1 MVMLFN
7 RTNASV
13 FLCTALP
20 CLAMA
25 AEPTVNELPASVVQA
40 TGDSGVEAASYTRD
54 ESTTAS
60 KGMTQ
65 IRDEAQ
71 TVNTVTAQTL
81 EDYQVKDLNDALRFV
96 SGISQTNT
104 LGGTK
109 DAVIKRGFGSNDD
122 NSILRDGIRS
132 AIGHN
137 LGATTDHVEVLKG
150 PASLMYGALEPGGV
164 VNVISKQPQFTR
176 STTLTGSGYSEGGG
190 TFGVD
195 TTGPLGDTNLAYRL
209 VAERSHEDYWRNY
222 GVDEHTLIAPSIAW
236 VGDRASFSL
245 AYTYNDYASPFDRGT
260 VFVNGR
266 PADISY
272 RDRLDERW
280 ARTVGISQS
289 TTARFEY
296 QLNDDWRSRL
306 TYGWTEDRYSL
317 AIAQPNTLT
326 GNTLRRIAN
335 GGHYDYESRYGAL
348 DLIGDQQLFGQRH
361 EIVVGLDNES
371 LDKYRGK
378 TYRNAN
384 TAAGN
389 LNIQNPQ
396 YGNLA
401 EPVTISAAQSNAEN
415 NLTTTSVYFKDNW
428 HLNDQWILVFGGRQ
442 AHWDQ
447 YSDAGLGSSYA
458 PGADSNGD
466 KFIPFG
472 GIVYQ
477 PTDNVA
483 LYANYSR
490 SFVPNDADDAGN
502 SFKPTE
508 GRSYEAG
515 IKYSP
520 VKALNMNL
528 AVYDI
533 VKKNLVN
540 SVLQSNGE
548 SIDEAVGKARSR
560 GVELDVT
567 GEIAPNWSVI
577 GTYAYDQTEVLKND
591 EKPEQE
597 GNRLPNA
604 PMHTASL
611 YLTHHLALPANLGK
625 WHVGAGGRYVGQR
638 PGDDANSFSMD
649 SYTVADAFVR
659 WDLPT
664 QEYKTSLQLNVDNLF
679 NKEYYPSTTGS
690 STLQVEEGALR
701 TARLTA
707 SVTF

>member
-1 MVMLFN
+1 MLKLPN
-7 RTNASV
+7 RRQSLV
-13 FLCTALP
+13 LLCSALP
-20 CLAMA
+20 ALAMA
-25 AEPTVNELPASVVQA
+25 APASTELPASVIESTSDA
-40 TGDSGVEAASYTRD
+40 PSDSDSYTRD
-54 ESTTAS
+54 EGSTAS
-60 KGMTQ
+60 KTATKN
-65 IRDEAQ
+65 RDEAQ
-71 TVNTVTAQTL
+71 TVNTVAAQTL
-81 EDYQVKDLNDALRFV
+81 SDYQVKDLNDAMRFV
-96 SGISQTNT
+96 SGVTQTNT

-109 DAVIKRGFGSNDD
+109 DALIKRGFGSNDD
-122 NSILRDGIRS
+122 NSILRDGISS

-150 PASLMYGALEPGGV
+150 PASLMYGALEPGGLI
-164 VNVISKQPQFTR
+164 NVISKQPQFTAG
-176 STTLTGSGYSEGGG
+176 TTLTGSGYSEGGG
-190 TFGVD
+190 SLGVD
-195 TTGPLGDTNLAYRL
+195 TTGPLGDTGLAYRL

-222 GVDEHTLIAPSIAW
+222 GVNEHTLIAPSIAW
-236 VGDRASFSL
+236 VGERASFSL

-266 PADISY
+266 PANISY
-272 RDRLDERW
+272 RDRLDEPW
-280 ARTVGISQS
+280 AKTVGISQS
-289 TTARFEY
+289 TTAKFEY
-296 QLNDDWRSRL
+296 QLDDAWRARL

-317 AIAQPNTLT
+317 AIAQPSTLT
-326 GNTLRRIAN
+326 GTTLRRIAN
-335 GGHYDYESRYGAL
+335 GGHYDYESRYSAL
-348 DLIGDQQLFGQRH
+348 DLIGDQQWFGQRH
-361 EIVVGLDNES
+361 EIVVGVDNQS

-378 TYRNAN
+378 TYRNASSS
-384 TAAGN
+384 AGN
-389 LNIQNPQ
+389 LTIQDPA

-401 EPVTISAAQSNAEN
+401 EPVTLSAAQSNAEN
-415 NLTTTSVYFKDNW
+415 NLVTTSVYFKDNW
-428 HLNDQWILVFGGRQ
+428 HLNDRWILVFGGRQ
-442 AHWDQ
+442 EHWDQ
-447 YSDAGLGSSYA
+447 YSDQGLGSAYTA
-458 PGADSNGD
+458 GADANGD

-477 PTDNVA
+477 PTDSVA

-515 IKYSP
+515 IKYNP
-520 VKALNMNL
+520 VPTLNVNL

-540 SVLQSNGE
+540 SVLQSNGD

-567 GEIAPNWSVI
+567 GEIAPRWSVI
-577 GTYAYDQTEVLKND
+577 GTYAYDHTEVLKND
-591 EKPEQE
+591 ESPEQE

-611 YLTHHLALPANLGK
+611 YLTHHLALPAETGQ
-625 WHVGAGGRYVGQR
+625 WHVGAGARYVGQR
-638 PGDDANSFSMD
+638 PGNDANSFWLN
-649 SYTVADAFVR
+649 SYTLADAFVR

-664 QEYKTSLQLNVDNLF
+664 HDYKTSLQLNIDNLF
-679 NKEYYPSTTGS
+679 NKEYYPATTGS

-707 SVTF
+707 SVSF

>member
-1 MVMLFN
+1 MLRN
-7 RTNASV
+7 CTHLSLL
-13 FLCTALP
+13 LCSTLP
-20 CLAMA
+20 CLAIA
-25 AEPTVNELPASVVQA
+25 AEPVIALPESVIQSNRDAGADA
-40 TGDSGVEAASYTRD
+40 TRYGSS
-54 ESTTAS
+54 ESSTAS
-60 KGMTQ
+60 RGTTQ
-65 IRDEAQ
+65 NRDEAQ

-81 EDYQVKDLNDALRFV
+81 DDYQVKDLNDAMRFV
-96 SGISQTNT
+96 SGVTQTNT

-109 DAVIKRGFGSNDD
+109 DAVVKRGFGSNDD

-132 AIGHN
+132 AIGRN

-150 PASLMYGALEPGGV
+150 PASLMYGALEPGGLI
-164 VNVISKQPQFTR
+164 NVISKQPQFTR
-176 STTLTGSGYSEGGG
+176 STTLSGSAFSEGGG
-190 TFGVD
+190 SFGLD

-236 VGDRASFSL
+236 VGERASVSL
-245 AYTYNDYASPFDRGT
+245 AYTYNEYASPFDRGT
-260 VFVNGR
+260 VFVNGH

-280 ARTVGISQS
+280 AKTVGTSQS
-289 TTARFEY
+289 TTAKFEY
-296 QLNDDWRSRL
+296 QLSEDWRGRL

-317 AIAQPNTLT
+317 AIAQPNTLN

-335 GGHYDYESRYGAL
+335 GGHYDYESRYTAL
-348 DLIGDQQLFGQRH
+348 DLLGDQQLFGQRH
-361 EIVVGLDNES
+361 ELVVGVDNES

-384 TAAGN
+384 TSAGN
-389 LNIQNPQ
+389 SDIRNPT
-396 YGNLA
+396 YGTLA
-401 EPVTISAAQSNAEN
+401 EPVTVSAAQSNAQN
-415 NLTTTSVYFKDNW
+415 NRVTTSVYFKDNW
-428 HLNDQWILVFGGRQ
+428 HLADRWILVFGGRQ
-442 AHWDQ
+442 EHWDQ
-447 YSDAGLGSSYA
+447 YSDQGLGSSYA
-458 PGADSNGD
+458 AGADSNGD

-472 GIVYQ
+472 GIVFQ
-477 PTDNVA
+477 PSDSVA

-515 IKYSP
+515 IKYTP
-520 VKALNMNL
+520 LQALNINL
-528 AVYDI
+528 AAYDI

-540 SVLQSNGE
+540 SVLQSNGD
-548 SIDEAVGKARSR
+548 SLDEAVGKARSR
-560 GVELDVT
+560 GIELDVT
-567 GEIAPNWSVI
+567 GEISPLWSVI
-577 GTYAYDQTEVLKND
+577 GTYAYDHTEVLENA
-591 EKPEQE
+591 ESPEQE

-611 YLTHHLALPANLGK
+611 YVTHHLALPSSIGK
-625 WHVGAGGRYVGQR
+625 WHVGAGARYVGKR
-638 PGDDANSFSMD
+638 PGDDANSFWMD

-664 QEYKTSLQLNVDNLF
+664 QGYKTSLQLNIDNLF

-690 STLQVEEGALR
+690 SALQVEEGALR
-701 TARLTA
+701 TARVTA
-707 SVTF
+707 SLTF

>member
-1 MVMLFN
+1 
-7 RTNASV
+7 
-13 FLCTALP
+13 
-20 CLAMA
+20 
-25 AEPTVNELPASVVQA
+25 
-40 TGDSGVEAASYTRD
+40 
-54 ESTTAS
+54 
-60 KGMTQ
+60 
-65 IRDEAQ
+65 
-71 TVNTVTAQTL
+71 
-81 EDYQVKDLNDALRFV
+81 
-96 SGISQTNT
+96 
-104 LGGTK
+104 
-109 DAVIKRGFGSNDD
+109 
-122 NSILRDGIRS
+122 
-132 AIGHN
+132 
-137 LGATTDHVEVLKG
+137 
-150 PASLMYGALEPGGV
+150 
-164 VNVISKQPQFTR
+164 
-176 STTLTGSGYSEGGG
+176 
-190 TFGVD
+190 
-195 TTGPLGDTNLAYRL
+195 
-209 VAERSHEDYWRNY
+209 
-222 GVDEHTLIAPSIAW
+222 
-236 VGDRASFSL
+236 
-245 AYTYNDYASPFDRGT
+245 
-260 VFVNGR
+260 
-266 PADISY
+266 
-272 RDRLDERW
+272 
-280 ARTVGISQS
+280 
-289 TTARFEY
+289 
-296 QLNDDWRSRL
+296 
-306 TYGWTEDRYSL
+306 
-317 AIAQPNTLT
+317 
-326 GNTLRRIAN
+326 
-335 GGHYDYESRYGAL
+335 
-348 DLIGDQQLFGQRH
+348 
-361 EIVVGLDNES
+361 
-371 LDKYRGK
+371 
-378 TYRNAN
+378 
-384 TAAGN
+384 
-389 LNIQNPQ
+389 
-396 YGNLA
+396 
-401 EPVTISAAQSNAEN
+401 VTISAAQSNAEN
-415 NLTTTSVYFKDNW
+415 NLNTTSVYFKDNW

-442 AHWDQ
+442 EHWDQ
-447 YSDAGLGSSYA
+447 YSDAGLGASYA

-540 SVLQSNGE
+540 SVLQSSGE

-611 YLTHHLALPANLGK
+611 YLTHHLQLPANVGK

-664 QEYKTSLQLNVDNLF
+664 QAYKTSLQLNVDNLF